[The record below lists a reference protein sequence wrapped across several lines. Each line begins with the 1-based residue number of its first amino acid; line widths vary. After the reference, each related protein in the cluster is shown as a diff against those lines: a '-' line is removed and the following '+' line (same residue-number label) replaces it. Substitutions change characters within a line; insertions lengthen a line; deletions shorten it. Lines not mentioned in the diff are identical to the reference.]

1 MRPRRGLTRPGGST
15 NGKDPET
22 THRQGR
28 ALGRCNNITPQ
39 RSECLVASTRAF
51 QLVRKFQR
59 QWRPRDSSLQVARA
73 YAFCRRNDSSPRASV
88 RGMQQHHAPEENGMP
103 RSTRTCVD
111 MDRRTKVEGIKIFT
125 YREINYQGERST
137 TSTWKFD
144 HWHEPASEYTS
155 VTVTKAPSPPSDMF
169 RRVLLSHNTVT
180 FHWFQEAQSS
190 RTPFQQLIV
199 KQYDPLL
206 ENRSHE

>member
-1 MRPRRGLTRPGGST
+1 
-15 NGKDPET
+15 
-22 THRQGR
+22 
-28 ALGRCNNITPQ
+28 
-39 RSECLVASTRAF
+39 
-51 QLVRKFQR
+51 
-59 QWRPRDSSLQVARA
+59 
-73 YAFCRRNDSSPRASV
+73 
-88 RGMQQHHAPEENGMP
+88 MQQHHAPEENGMP

-144 HWHEPASEYTS
+144 HWHEPARASEYTS